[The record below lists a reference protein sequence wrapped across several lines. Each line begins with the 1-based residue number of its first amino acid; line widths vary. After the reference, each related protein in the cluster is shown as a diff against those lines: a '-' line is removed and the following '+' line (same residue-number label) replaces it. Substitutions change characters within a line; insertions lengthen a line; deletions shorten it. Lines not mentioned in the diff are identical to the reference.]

1 MYICSFVMTR
11 KVIFFVL
18 FALLLLPSLSSAQ
31 RWRFYRNEIGIG
43 IGPTAL
49 MGDVGGGP
57 DEAANLYKDL
67 DLQAT
72 RAAVEGKY
80 LYMLAQNF
88 GVGGN
93 LMFGFV
99 SANDDFTENT
109 PRNYRNLQVRTFF
122 TELSGQIRF
131 YPLKEKFGHVYRL
144 RGARVNIIQNSS
156 VYLYTGFGATF
167 FNPQGPYNGK
177 WHNLRKLGTEG
188 QGIMPGS
195 DFYSPI
201 TPVIPFG
208 VGFKYA
214 LSNKINF
221 EFEYGG
227 RKTFTDYFD
236 DVSTL
241 YFDNN
246 LILQERG
253 EVAAALADPSSGDKI
268 TWTHPGE
275 RRGDPRNDDFYFFLN
290 ASFNYKFIKG
300 TSFKPRF

>member
-1 MYICSFVMTR
+1 MYICKFEMRNRISTFIVFTL
-11 KVIFFVL
+11 I
-18 FALLLLPSLSSAQ
+18 LLPTLSFSQ

-43 IGPTAL
+43 VGPTAL

-72 RAAVEGKY
+72 QAAIEGKY
-80 LYMLAQNF
+80 LYMLAENL

-93 LMFGFV
+93 LMLGYV
-99 SANDDFTENT
+99 SANDDFTEN
-109 PRNYRNLQVRTFF
+109 PARNNRNLQVRTLFG
-122 TELSGQIRF
+122 ELSGQIRF
-131 YPLKEKFGHVYRL
+131 YPMKEKFGHVYRL
-144 RGARVNIIQNSS
+144 RGARINIIQNTSI
-156 VYLYTGFGATF
+156 YLYTGAGLTF
-167 FNPQGPYNGK
+167 FNPQGPYNGT
-177 WHNLRKLGTEG
+177 WHNLRPLGTEG

-195 DFYSPI
+195 EPYSPI

-208 VGFKYA
+208 VGIKYA
-214 LSNKINF
+214 LSNKFNF

-241 YFDNN
+241 YFDNDK
-246 LILQERG
+246 ILQERG
-253 EVAAALADPSSGDKI
+253 EVAAALADPNPGVKP
-268 TWTHPGE
+268 TWTDPGE
-275 RRGDPRNDDFYFFLN
+275 RRGDPGDQDFYFFLN
-290 ASFNYKFIKG
+290 MSFNYKFIKG